1 MIEQLIATIESVI
14 PDPQVDTPYVDPQ
27 VVAQAVM
34 GLLAEQ
40 PVIPVWFCGTHQRA
54 ADYISTDKKGRT
66 RRTCMGGA
74 TDCSV
79 DLAARYALVRL
90 EDAPA
95 FRELSDSEAAAEEAT
110 WD

>member
-40 PVIPVWFCGTHQRA
+40 PGVNIERSMRISNILDSTGQSTWQVGWSGTPGDDRMVEP
-54 ADYISTDKKGRT
+54 G
-66 RRTCMGGA
+66 
-74 TDCSV
+74 
-79 DLAARYALVRL
+79 RYALVRL
-90 EDAPA
+90 ED
-95 FRELSDSEAAAEEAT
+95 
-110 WD
+110 